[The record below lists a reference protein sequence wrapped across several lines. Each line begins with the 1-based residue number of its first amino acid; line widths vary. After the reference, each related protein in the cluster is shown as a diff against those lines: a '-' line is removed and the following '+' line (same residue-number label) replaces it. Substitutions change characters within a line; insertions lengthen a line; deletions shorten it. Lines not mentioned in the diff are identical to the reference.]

1 MRRIW
6 ITGIILIL
14 LCIPY
19 PVIAATVNPYQKIVE
34 IHLIFENN
42 LVRVESSEI
51 RYGTAPAPD
60 IQTGTIKGILSDSQ
74 HHTFNEFYIRDPRVL
89 TGDSLTGGPGG
100 TGTIR
105 GYTEYVQPVEFGIVL
120 PYTQDFHYLNLI
132 DTTTGFSLVN
142 VDLTNDIARFA
153 QMYPADPDLQVPA
166 NPVRKEDS
174 GLNPSTVLILGSLL
188 ISGSACTYLI
198 QSHRWNLIKSL
209 SSQKQQKIWGGY
221 LYQVSRDEF
230 TRFAARCK
238 NLVESFYHHSPI
250 VNFAIIF
257 SLVVII
263 VFSPVPLFIQNSVSP
278 PAVLLIILD
287 VLTFYLL
294 ETTLITTH
302 RALVT
307 DAWSRNYNSRQAS

>member
-14 LCIPY
+14 MLIPY
-19 PVIAATVNPYQKIVE
+19 PVIAANVNPYQKIVE

-51 RYGTAPAPD
+51 RYGTAPALN

-74 HHTFNEFYIRDPRVL
+74 HHTLNEFYIRDPRVL
-89 TGDSLTGGPGG
+89 TGDSLTGGPEG
-100 TGTIR
+100 TGTLQ
-105 GYTEYVQPVEFGIVL
+105 GHTEYVQPVEFGIVL
-120 PYTQDFHYLNLI
+120 PYTQDFHYLNLV
-132 DTTTGFSLVN
+132 DTTTGFGLVT

-166 NPVRKEDS
+166 NPVRKEGSD
-174 GLNPSTVLILGSLL
+174 LNPSTFLILGSLL

-198 QSHRWNLIKSL
+198 QSRRGNRIKSL
-209 SSQKQQKIWGGY
+209 PSQKQQKIWDGY
-221 LYQVSRDEF
+221 VYQAFRDQCAGL
-230 TRFAARCK
+230 AARSK
-238 NLVESFYHHSPI
+238 NLVESFYHHSPV

-278 PAVLLIILD
+278 PAILLIILD

-307 DAWSRNYNSRQAS
+307 DAWSRNYGNRQTS